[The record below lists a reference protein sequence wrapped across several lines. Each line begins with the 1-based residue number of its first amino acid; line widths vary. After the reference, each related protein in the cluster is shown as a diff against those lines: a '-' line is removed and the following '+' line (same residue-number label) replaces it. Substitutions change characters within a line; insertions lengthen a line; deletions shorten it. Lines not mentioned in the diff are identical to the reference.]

1 MIVCFYVVQNACV
14 GVLGSFWRPCSGV
27 RCSPWML
34 LEAPW
39 RSPKELEQL
48 LAASSVLMT
57 TQKEIPE
64 LLRTKVGAQSHKV
77 VSSTGILLVGGRW
90 AETTGWTS

>member
-1 MIVCFYVVQNACV
+1 M
-14 GVLGSFWRPCSGV
+14 
-27 RCSPWML
+27 
-34 LEAPW
+34 
-39 RSPKELEQL
+39 
-48 LAASSVLMT
+48 AASSVLMT

-90 AETTGWTS
+90 PETTGWTS